1 MTAKQEKTMKLAR
14 IAVLVAGIAA
24 IAAFI
29 GVGLPEGAKGSADQP
44 GHTITVNGSGTSTTV
59 PDEAQFCFDVED
71 HADTAEAASAA
82 NAAAMRDVI
91 AALRQAGVAG
101 KDMQTVQVSVSPL
114 YNDAGSKVIGY
125 VATNSVCATTSVT
138 DAGSV
143 ADAGLKAGADRVEGP
158 NLTKAD
164 SDKLYD
170 DALRAAVVDARS
182 RAEVLADAAGVEV
195 GGVVSIQEGS
205 EPSYPIAY
213 DMAAAASPEAPIQP
227 GTQDIEATVTVTYAI
242 G

>member
-14 IAVLVAGIAA
+14 IAALVAGIAA

-44 GHTITVNGSGTSTTV
+44 GHTITVNGSGTSSTV

-71 HADTAEAASAA
+71 HAETAEAASAA
-82 NAAAMRDVI
+82 NAAAMEGVI
-91 AALRQAGVAG
+91 AALRRSGVAEQ
-101 KDMQTVQVSVSPL
+101 DLQTVSLSVEPE
-114 YNDAGSKVIGY
+114 YNDAGTKVLGY
-125 VATNSVCATTSVT
+125 TASNSVCAITRIS

-143 ADAGLKAGADRVEGP
+143 ADAGLGAGADRISGP

-164 SDKLYD
+164 STKLYD
-170 DALRAAVVDARS
+170 DALRSAVADARS
-182 RAEVLADAAGVEV
+182 RAAVLADAAGVKV
-195 GGVVSIQEGS
+195 GEVVSIQEGS
-205 EPSYPIAY
+205 EPSYPVAY
-213 DMAAAASPEAPIQP
+213 DLALASPEAPIEA

-242 G
+242 A

>member
-1 MTAKQEKTMKLAR
+1 MSANQEKTMRLAR
-14 IAVLVAGIAA
+14 IAVLVAAIAA

-44 GHTITVNGSGTSTTV
+44 GHTITVNGSGTSSTV

-91 AALRQAGVAG
+91 DALRKAGVAD
-101 KDMQTVQVSVSPL
+101 KDMQTVQVSVSPV
-114 YNDAGSKVIGY
+114 YNDAGSKVVGY

-143 ADAGLKAGADRVEGP
+143 ADAALQAGADRVDGP

-170 DALRAAVVDARS
+170 DALRAAVADARS
-182 RAEVLADAAGVEV
+182 RADVLADAAGVEV
-195 GGVVSIQEGS
+195 GEVVSIQEGS

-213 DMAAAASPEAPIQP
+213 DLAATSPAAPIQP
-227 GTQDIEATVTVTYAI
+227 GTQDIEATVTVSYAI

>member
-1 MTAKQEKTMKLAR
+1 VTANKEKTMKLAR
-14 IAVLVAGIAA
+14 IAVLAAAVAAA
-24 IAAFI
+24 TAFI

-82 NAAAMRDVI
+82 NAAAMQKVI
-91 AALRQAGVAG
+91 AALRKAGVAD
-101 KDMQTVQVSVSPL
+101 KDLQTVNVSVEPQ
-114 YNDAGSKVIGY
+114 YNDAGTKVLGY
-125 VATNSVCATTSVT
+125 TASNSVCATTSVA

-143 ADAGLKAGADRVEGP
+143 AEAGLGAGADRISGP

-164 SDKLYD
+164 STKLYD
-170 DALRAAVVDARS
+170 DALRAAVADARS

-195 GGVVSIQEGS
+195 GAVVSIQEGS
-205 EPSYPIAY
+205 EPSYPVAY
-213 DMAAAASPEAPIQP
+213 DLAMASPEAPIEA
-227 GTQDIEATVTVTYAI
+227 GTQDIEATVAVTYAI
-242 G
+242 A